1 MEVVP
6 ESFGQEVSMTQ
17 LATII
22 ATITLVTGVFAQ
34 GTKPQVKPGAKPQT
48 AKSATALQGTWAIS
62 SINGEAA
69 TESNELKLTFDGN
82 KYHQTLGGTVNER
95 GTFKVDTTKK
105 PMTIDLSIMEGDDA
119 GKTQLGIL
127 EVTGDTMRC
136 TFNPPGS
143 TERPASLT
151 EGAIV
156 VAAKKSKS

>member
-1 MEVVP
+1 
-6 ESFGQEVSMTQ
+6 MTQ

-22 ATITLVTGVFAQ
+22 AAITLVTSAFTQ

-48 AKSATALQGTWAIS
+48 AKSAAALQGTWTMS
-62 SINGEAA
+62 SINGQAA
-69 TESNELKLTFDGN
+69 TEGKELKLTFDGN
-82 KYHQTLGGTVNER
+82 KYHQTLAGTVNER
-95 GTFKVDTTKK
+95 GTFKVDATKK
-105 PMTIDLSIMEGDDA
+105 PMTIDLSITEGSDA
-119 GKTQLGIL
+119 GKTQLGVV

-136 TFNPPGS
+136 SFNPPGS